1 VTLLSLWALAGLVF
15 LAPLI
20 VAHLRR
26 EPRSDYDVPS
36 LLLWEDLAQET
47 TPRSRGLRLPR
58 LPILLFLQALALVL
72 LVVALAR
79 PAARSR
85 PLAPTRVYVLDDS
98 LWMGARGRLAA
109 AELRIKQLATG
120 LPHGARVLVVLADST
135 PHVIYRGSAGRLG
148 TVLSAIPQGAA
159 PPSLRQAMSLVA
171 GLLGSPRDRVVL
183 LRAPEDSAPPL
194 RSNAGEFQ
202 AVVIGGPVADQGI
215 FSPGAR
221 CGIGGADGCEVRAV
235 VSSTTA
241 APVTDRYTA
250 YANGRAL
257 GSGMVRVGARSST
270 DIAFSAPAE
279 AQINVRLDA
288 RDALPVDDQAWISVP
303 GRSGAP
309 PSTSVTLV
317 GTPTD
322 ALSVA
327 RAFAAVPGITLR
339 LRTPASYRPA
349 DARKADLT
357 IADGWLPAS
366 GLPPSPAVVVINPPR
381 LPGGRVGGPLA
392 DSTPSGED
400 PTNDLVSGLDLTS
413 LAIGAGSA
421 HAVAPPDYMTP
432 IVWSPDG
439 TLLAAGDDGTRRVA
453 VLSFDPAQSNLP
465 QLASFPILALNLVR
479 WAADWVPPSAPAGEI
494 LPIDG
499 TPGATELT
507 LALDG
512 RVVAQ
517 TPLRGEVVE
526 VPVAR
531 PGVYTVME
539 TGPGIDRRAQVAVS
553 VAGPALAANTGPPTA
568 PIDLTAT
575 RVRPTPTH
583 GPVRSPWLLG
593 AAIVVL
599 LLEWA
604 YWRSRAQPLAAV
616 TG

>member
-1 VTLLSLWALAGLVF
+1 
-15 LAPLI
+15 
-20 VAHLRR
+20 VA
-26 EPRSDYDVPS
+26 
-36 LLLWEDLAQET
+36 
-47 TPRSRGLRLPR
+47 
-58 LPILLFLQALALVL
+58 
-72 LVVALAR
+72 
-79 PAARSR
+79 
-85 PLAPTRVYVLDDS
+85 
-98 LWMGARGRLAA
+98 
-109 AELRIKQLATG
+109 
-120 LPHGARVLVVLADST
+120 
-135 PHVIYRGSAGRLG
+135 
-148 TVLSAIPQGAA
+148 
-159 PPSLRQAMSLVA
+159 
-171 GLLGSPRDRVVL
+171 
-183 LRAPEDSAPPL
+183 
-194 RSNAGEFQ
+194 SN
-202 AVVIGGPVADQGI
+202 
-215 FSPGAR
+215 
-221 CGIGGADGCEVRAV
+221 
-235 VSSTTA
+235 TA
-241 APVTDRYTA
+241 AVPVSDRYTA

-257 GSGMVRVGARSST
+257 GSGIVSVGARSST
-270 DIAFSAPAE
+270 DIAFSAPAGS
-279 AQINVRLDA
+279 QINVRLDA

-322 ALSVA
+322 ALPVA

-349 DARKADLT
+349 DAREVDLT

-366 GLPPSPAVVVINPPR
+366 GLPPSPGVVVINPPR
-381 LPGGRVGGPLA
+381 LPGGRVGAPLA

-400 PTNDLVSGLDLTS
+400 PTNGLVSGLDLTS

-526 VPVAR
+526 VPFAR

-553 VAGPALAANTGPPTA
+553 VAGPALAANTVSPTA

-583 GPVRSPWLLG
+583 GPVRAPWLLG
-593 AAIVVL
+593 AAIVVV

-604 YWRSRAQPLAAV
+604 YWRSRAEPLAAV